1 MGNENN
7 NIQTINENNKS
18 KNTKKKLYINKNNFI
33 NFLIKVENG
42 ILLPNLNISNSISL
56 NNICIPNKNNFL
68 KNKEIKYI
76 QSINDFTDKKLEENK
91 KFNYDYSYEEK
102 QYIQIINNIFNN
114 NLQNKNN
121 NYPNVINK
129 NKYEIETKKNN
140 ISTIETTKREK
151 NNYNNINGNYTERIN
166 NELRK
171 LKIFKMGKIENDEIK
186 NENILYDPNSPYSIR
201 TYNTNPRSSNNYF
214 NNTIENSHNHNNSF
228 MTMKNNNIIYN
239 NRMLITSPNSPRK
252 YKSKINNVNK
262 SPKDNTNKK
271 KSPKNNSRNKNN
283 IKKKEIN
290 DNDIIKN
297 IKKIDSKINSKYLV
311 NNNNNEIKNIKKYK
325 SPDIKK
331 RYFDKKKL
339 EENRNIET
347 SFLSEK
353 EKQKEK
359 ERNKSMDF
367 NMNNHNKKNRY
378 RNLFDE
384 CEEKKISQ
392 NTIEYY
398 NNNKYTLINKDLK
411 ENEKNNNI
419 KNGIY
424 KSPTTFKK
432 KLINDK
438 PIFQK
443 KKIQEKK
450 VDENVKNIEDNKE
463 IKKKY
468 NKNNEIDKF
477 KNILSNKLDKNKK
490 EKIEYINNI
499 KQINNTENNNKLI
512 DNNNINNN
520 NIKKINKKKK
530 PKKKIFELDELEEKN
545 NTSEI
550 KTNNNININNKYI
563 NDVYCSFAPNIE
575 KEIKKEEGIY
585 KSNDLERIIKEN
597 KNKKS
602 IKKPN
607 SDINTIFNYIENE
620 YNVSEEENNNN
631 NTNCD
636 RSFSFRQKYSG
647 SFGKEEKNINNIN
660 NENTKE
666 SEKDIKFSFKINS
679 DINESEFNDINYF

>member
-7 NIQTINENNKS
+7 NTQNFG
-18 KNTKKKLYINKNNFI
+18 NKNNFI

-56 NNICIPNKNNFL
+56 NNICIPNKNNFFFFL
-68 KNKEIKYI
+68 EIKYI

-91 KFNYDYSYEEK
+91 KFNYDYSNEEK

-114 NLQNKNN
+114 NLKNKNN

-228 MTMKNNNIIYN
+228 MTIKNNNIIYN

-271 KSPKNNSRNKNN
+271 KSPKNNSRNKN
-283 IKKKEIN
+283 IKR
-290 DNDIIKN
+290 
-297 IKKIDSKINSKYLV
+297 IDSKINSKYLV

-353 EKQKEK
+353 EKEKEK

-384 CEEKKISQ
+384 CDEKKISQ
-392 NTIEYY
+392 NTIEY

-450 VDENVKNIEDNKE
+450 FDENVKNIEDNKE

-499 KQINNTENNNKLI
+499 KQINNIENNKLI

-520 NIKKINKKKK
+520 NKKINKKKK
-530 PKKKIFELDELEEKN
+530 PKKKIFELDELEEKDN
-545 NTSEI
+545 KNEI

-636 RSFSFRQKYSG
+636 RSFSFRQKHTG

>member
-1 MGNENN
+1 
-7 NIQTINENNKS
+7 
-18 KNTKKKLYINKNNFI
+18 
-33 NFLIKVENG
+33 
-42 ILLPNLNISNSISL
+42 
-56 NNICIPNKNNFL
+56 
-68 KNKEIKYI
+68 
-76 QSINDFTDKKLEENK
+76 
-91 KFNYDYSYEEK
+91 
-102 QYIQIINNIFNN
+102 
-114 NLQNKNN
+114 
-121 NYPNVINK
+121 
-129 NKYEIETKKNN
+129 
-140 ISTIETTKREK
+140 
-151 NNYNNINGNYTERIN
+151 
-166 NELRK
+166 
-171 LKIFKMGKIENDEIK
+171 
-186 NENILYDPNSPYSIR
+186 
-201 TYNTNPRSSNNYF
+201 
-214 NNTIENSHNHNNSF
+214 
-228 MTMKNNNIIYN
+228 
-239 NRMLITSPNSPRK
+239 
-252 YKSKINNVNK
+252 
-262 SPKDNTNKK
+262 
-271 KSPKNNSRNKNN
+271 
-283 IKKKEIN
+283 
-290 DNDIIKN
+290 
-297 IKKIDSKINSKYLV
+297 
-311 NNNNNEIKNIKKYK
+311 
-325 SPDIKK
+325 
-331 RYFDKKKL
+331 
-339 EENRNIET
+339 
-347 SFLSEK
+347 
-353 EKQKEK
+353 
-359 ERNKSMDF
+359 MDF

-384 CEEKKISQ
+384 CDEKKISQ
-392 NTIEYY
+392 NTIEYNN

-450 VDENVKNIEDNKE
+450 FDENVKNIEDNKE

-512 DNNNINNN
+512 DNNIN

-636 RSFSFRQKYSG
+636 RSFSFRQKYTG

>member
-7 NIQTINENNKS
+7 NTQNFG
-18 KNTKKKLYINKNNFI
+18 NKNNFI

-114 NLQNKNN
+114 NLKNKNN
-121 NYPNVINK
+121 NYQNVINK

-140 ISTIETTKREK
+140 ISSIETTKREK

-171 LKIFKMGKIENDEIK
+171 LKIFKMGKIEK
-186 NENILYDPNSPYSIR
+186 YAPNSPYSIR

-239 NRMLITSPNSPRK
+239 NRMLITSPNSPK
-252 YKSKINNVNK
+252 KNISKINNENKNK

-271 KSPKNNSRNKNN
+271 KSPKNNSRN
-283 IKKKEIN
+283 
-290 DNDIIKN
+290 KN

-353 EKQKEK
+353 EKEKQK

-384 CEEKKISQ
+384 CDEKKISQ
-392 NTIEYY
+392 NTIEY

-450 VDENVKNIEDNKE
+450 FDENVKNIEDKKV
-463 IKKKY
+463 IKKEY

-512 DNNNINNN
+512 DNNININN

-636 RSFSFRQKYSG
+636 RSFSFRQKYTG

>member
-76 QSINDFTDKKLEENK
+76 QNINDFTDKKLEENK

-114 NLQNKNN
+114 NLKNKNN

-140 ISTIETTKREK
+140 ISSIETTKREK

-186 NENILYDPNSPYSIR
+186 NENILYAPNSPYSIR

-271 KSPKNNSRNKNN
+271 KSPKNNSRNKN
-283 IKKKEIN
+283 IKR
-290 DNDIIKN
+290 
-297 IKKIDSKINSKYLV
+297 IDSKINSKYLV
-311 NNNNNEIKNIKKYK
+311 NNNNEIKNIKKYK

-384 CEEKKISQ
+384 CDDKSNQYNIKEK
-392 NTIEYY
+392 NTIEYN
-398 NNNKYTLINKDLK
+398 NNNKYTLIKKDLK

-512 DNNNINNN
+512 DNNININN

-631 NTNCD
+631 NNTNCD
-636 RSFSFRQKYSG
+636 RSFSFRQKYTG

>member
-114 NLQNKNN
+114 NLKNKNN
-121 NYPNVINK
+121 NYQNVINK

-228 MTMKNNNIIYN
+228 MTIKNNNIIYN
-239 NRMLITSPNSPRK
+239 NRMLITSPNSPKK

-271 KSPKNNSRNKNN
+271 KSPKNNSRNKN
-283 IKKKEIN
+283 IKR
-290 DNDIIKN
+290 
-297 IKKIDSKINSKYLV
+297 IDSKINSKYLV
-311 NNNNNEIKNIKKYK
+311 NNNNEIKNIKKYK

-331 RYFDKKKL
+331 RYFDKNIL

-353 EKQKEK
+353 EKEKEK

-384 CEEKKISQ
+384 CDEKKISQ
-392 NTIEYY
+392 NTIEY

-438 PIFQK
+438 PIFQR

-450 VDENVKNIEDNKE
+450 VDEKIKNIEDKKV
-463 IKKKY
+463 IKKEEY

-499 KQINNTENNNKLI
+499 KQINSTENNKLV
-512 DNNNINNN
+512 DNNNININNNN

-636 RSFSFRQKYSG
+636 RSFSFRQKYTG

>member
-76 QSINDFTDKKLEENK
+76 QSINDFTDKKLDENK

-114 NLQNKNN
+114 NLKNKNN
-121 NYPNVINK
+121 NYQNVINK

-186 NENILYDPNSPYSIR
+186 NEDILYAPNSPYSIR

-252 YKSKINNVNK
+252 YKSKINNENKNK

-271 KSPKNNSRNKNN
+271 KSPKNNSRN
-283 IKKKEIN
+283 
-290 DNDIIKN
+290 KN

-353 EKQKEK
+353 EKEKQKEK

-384 CEEKKISQ
+384 CDEKKISQ
-392 NTIEYY
+392 NTIEY

-450 VDENVKNIEDNKE
+450 VDENVKNIENNKE
-463 IKKKY
+463 IKKEY

-512 DNNNINNN
+512 DNNININN

-631 NTNCD
+631 NNTNCD
-636 RSFSFRQKYSG
+636 RSFSFRQKYTG

>member
-76 QSINDFTDKKLEENK
+76 QSINDFTDKKLDENK
-91 KFNYDYSYEEK
+91 KLNYDYSYEEK

-114 NLQNKNN
+114 NLKNKNN
-121 NYPNVINK
+121 NYQNVINK

-140 ISTIETTKREK
+140 ISSIETTKREK

-239 NRMLITSPNSPRK
+239 NRMLITSPNSPK
-252 YKSKINNVNK
+252 KNKSKINNENKNK

-271 KSPKNNSRNKNN
+271 KSPKNNSRNKN
-283 IKKKEIN
+283 
-290 DNDIIKN
+290 

-311 NNNNNEIKNIKKYK
+311 NNNNEIKNIKKYK

-353 EKQKEK
+353 EKEKQK

-384 CEEKKISQ
+384 CDEKKISQ
-392 NTIEYY
+392 NTIEY
-398 NNNKYTLINKDLK
+398 NNNKYTLIKKDLK
-411 ENEKNNNI
+411 ENEKKNNI

-438 PIFQK
+438 PIFQR

-512 DNNNINNN
+512 DNNININNNN

-636 RSFSFRQKYSG
+636 RSFSFRQKYTG

>member
-7 NIQTINENNKS
+7 NTQNFG
-18 KNTKKKLYINKNNFI
+18 NKNNFI

-68 KNKEIKYI
+68 KNKEIKYF

-114 NLQNKNN
+114 NLKNKNN

-201 TYNTNPRSSNNYF
+201 TYNTNPRSSDNYF

-271 KSPKNNSRNKNN
+271 KSPKNNSRNKN
-283 IKKKEIN
+283 IKR
-290 DNDIIKN
+290 
-297 IKKIDSKINSKYLV
+297 IDSKINSKYLV

-353 EKQKEK
+353 EKEKEK

-384 CEEKKISQ
+384 CDEKKISQ
-392 NTIEYY
+392 NTIEYNN

-411 ENEKNNNI
+411 ENEKKNNI

-450 VDENVKNIEDNKE
+450 VDENVKNIEENIE
-463 IKKKY
+463 IKEEEH

-499 KQINNTENNNKLI
+499 KQINNIENNNKLI

-530 PKKKIFELDELEEKN
+530 PKKKIFELDELEEKDN
-545 NTSEI
+545 KNEI
-550 KTNNNININNKYI
+550 KTNNNMNINNKYI

-636 RSFSFRQKYSG
+636 RSFSFRQKYTG

>member
-42 ILLPNLNISNSISL
+42 ILLPNLNISNSITL

-76 QSINDFTDKKLEENK
+76 QSINDFTDKKLDENK

-114 NLQNKNN
+114 NLKNKNN

-186 NENILYDPNSPYSIR
+186 NENILYAPNSPYSIR

-239 NRMLITSPNSPRK
+239 NRMLITSPNSPKK
-252 YKSKINNVNK
+252 YKSKINNENKNKNK

-271 KSPKNNSRNKNN
+271 KSPKNNSRNKN
-283 IKKKEIN
+283 
-290 DNDIIKN
+290 

-311 NNNNNEIKNIKKYK
+311 NNNNEIKNIKKYK

-331 RYFDKKKL
+331 RYFDKNIL
-339 EENRNIET
+339 HENRNIET
-347 SFLSEK
+347 SFLSEKEK

-367 NMNNHNKKNRY
+367 NMNNHDKKNRY

-384 CEEKKISQ
+384 CDEKKISQ

-438 PIFQK
+438 PIFQR

-450 VDENVKNIEDNKE
+450 VDENIKNIEDKKV

-499 KQINNTENNNKLI
+499 KQINNTENNKLI
-512 DNNNINNN
+512 DNNNINNNN

-636 RSFSFRQKYSG
+636 RSFSFRQKYTD

-660 NENTKE
+660 NENIKE

>member
-76 QSINDFTDKKLEENK
+76 QSVNDFTDKKLDENK

-114 NLQNKNN
+114 NLKNKNN

-186 NENILYDPNSPYSIR
+186 NEDILYAPNSPYSIR

-228 MTMKNNNIIYN
+228 MTIKNNNIIYN

-252 YKSKINNVNK
+252 YKSKINNENKNKNK

-271 KSPKNNSRNKNN
+271 KSPKNNSRNKN
-283 IKKKEIN
+283 IKR
-290 DNDIIKN
+290 
-297 IKKIDSKINSKYLV
+297 IDSKINSKYLV

-384 CEEKKISQ
+384 YDDKSNQYNIKEK
-392 NTIEYY
+392 NTIEYN

-450 VDENVKNIEDNKE
+450 FDENVKNIENNKE
-463 IKKKY
+463 IKEEY

-499 KQINNTENNNKLI
+499 KQINNTENNKLI
-512 DNNNINNN
+512 DNNNINNNNN

-636 RSFSFRQKYSG
+636 RSFSFRQKYKG
-647 SFGKEEKNINNIN
+647 SLGKEEKNINNIN
-660 NENTKE
+660 NEKIKE

>member
-114 NLQNKNN
+114 NLKNKNN

-186 NENILYDPNSPYSIR
+186 NENILYAPNSPYSIR

-262 SPKDNTNKK
+262 CPKDNTNKK
-271 KSPKNNSRNKNN
+271 KSPKNNSRN
-283 IKKKEIN
+283 
-290 DNDIIKN
+290 KN

-353 EKQKEK
+353 EKEKQKEK

-384 CEEKKISQ
+384 CDEKKISQ
-392 NTIEYY
+392 NTIEYN
-398 NNNKYTLINKDLK
+398 NNNKYTLIDLK

-438 PIFQK
+438 PIFQR

-450 VDENVKNIEDNKE
+450 VDENVKNIEDKKV
-463 IKKKY
+463 IKKEY

-477 KNILSNKLDKNKK
+477 KNMLSNKLDKNKK

-512 DNNNINNN
+512 DNNININNN

-636 RSFSFRQKYSG
+636 RSFSFRQKYAG

-679 DINESEFNDINYF
+679 DINESEFNDIFNNISN